1 MSDFNRIEQKLQQ
14 FSRKFYTNELIRG
27 SILFL
32 TLGLL
37 YLLFTL
43 FIEYFFWLKPAA
55 RTVLFWLFIAVELF
69 LLIRFICF
77 PIFKLFGLK
86 KGITNEAASKLIGNH
101 FPEVQDKL
109 LNFLQLKNNTNT
121 SELLLASIDQK
132 AEELQPIP
140 FTNAINFSVNVKYIK
155 YLVIPVFIWLLTFV
169 TGLGSK
175 LNESLNRVVN
185 HSIAYNPPAPFLFE
199 LTSKNLEVIKGDPL
213 TVYVQTKGNI
223 IPEEAK
229 INFNNESYYLD
240 NNGAGLFSYTF
251 ESVNKNIQFF
261 IEANNIKSTNYQINI
276 INTPSIKNISMGI
289 NYPSYVRKKNEQ
301 LSNATNITVP
311 QGTFINW
318 KVLTSDTDSVT
329 YVTKSNSSSFKN
341 DKKDEFTY
349 KRRILEDLNYVIS
362 TSNKKLKDY
371 EKLNFTINV
380 INDEFPTI
388 RVKSNID
395 SVSRGPVYFAGE
407 ISDDYGF
414 KKLDMVYYNIDNPEK
429 KNTKSVEISRENVQ
443 SFFSKFPD
451 GLNIVEGV
459 DYELFFEI
467 YDNDAINGNKKA
479 TSKKFSYRK
488 KTSEELDRELLN
500 EQQDYLENIQNS
512 LQKQQDSKQEL
523 EKVQFDLQNKKN
535 MNWNDQKKIEK
546 LIKRQEQYQNMMQ
559 RQTQKLKEN
568 FSEKE
573 EKNESLQKKKE
584 NLQKRIEELKK
595 LQKQKKLLEELKKM
609 AQKLKKEDLIKKTK
623 QLAQQNKQEEK
634 SLERVL
640 ELAKQYYVEQKMN
653 QIAEKLDELSKKQE
667 ELSKKDDTQKE
678 QEKLKEEFEQ
688 QKEEL
693 NSLKKEN
700 EKLKRP
706 MKIPSVDQLKKET
719 QQELNKAQENQKNN
733 QSEKAKQNQ
742 KKAAQKMKQ
751 MSQKMQQSMQMMS
764 SEMQEENMEDLRSIV
779 ENLVTFSFDQET
791 LMEKFSDINSG
802 HPNFGKYLKK
812 QNQLKTYFEHI
823 DDSLFVLSLRVPE
836 ISSKI
841 QDHLADAHYN
851 LDESLEN
858 FTESRFRNGI
868 TNQRYV
874 MTSANE
880 LANMLSNT
888 LDAMQN
894 AQPGSGSGKG
904 KKGSSFSLP
913 DIIQKQE
920 SLMDKMKQG
929 MKKNGKDGKPK
940 EGENGQP
947 KDGKNGKKGQKS
959 DKQGQQKGE
968 GQAGEND
975 DLNGELYEIYKEQSK
990 LRQQLQDAINK
1001 NGKGGNGEGKKAL
1014 REMEQLENEI
1024 LEKGFNQSTLQR
1036 MQRLNYQLLKLDK
1049 ATFEQGREKKRKS
1062 NTNLQQYNRNRIKEL
1077 EFKKQYYNQ
1086 TEILNRQSLPLQQN
1100 YKKKVQEYFNNKN
1113 TSKE

>member
-1 MSDFNRIEQKLQQ
+1 MSNFNRIEQKLQQ
-14 FSRKFYTNELIRG
+14 FSRKFYTNELIKG

-43 FIEYFFWLKPAA
+43 FIEYFFWLKPNA
-55 RTVLFWLFIAVELF
+55 RTVLFWLFITVEVF

-86 KGITNEAASKLIGNH
+86 KGITQEEASKLIGNH
-101 FPEVQDKL
+101 FPEVKDKL
-109 LNFLQLKNNTNT
+109 LNFLQLKNETNS

-132 AEELQPIP
+132 ASELQPIP
-140 FTNAINFSVNVKYIK
+140 FSNAINFSVNVKYLK
-155 YLVIPVFIWLLTFV
+155 YLVIPVVLWLLTFI
-169 TGLGSK
+169 TGIGDK
-175 LNESLNRVVN
+175 LNDSLNRVVN
-185 HSIAYNPPAPFLFE
+185 HSIAYNPPAPFFFE

-213 TVYVQTKGNI
+213 TVYIQTKGQV
-223 IPEEAK
+223 IPDEAK

-240 NNGAGLFSYTF
+240 NNGSGLFSYTF

-261 IEANNIKSTNYQINI
+261 IEANKIKSTNYQVNI
-276 INTPSIKNISMGI
+276 IKTPSIKNISMQI
-289 NYPSYVRKKNEQ
+289 NYPRYIGKKNEQ

-311 QGTFINW
+311 QGTFVTW
-318 KVLTSDTDSVT
+318 KVLTSDTDSVNYT
-329 YVTKSNSSSFKN
+329 SNNKTKPFKTDKNNEFSFQK
-341 DKKDEFTY
+341 
-349 KRRILEDLNYVIS
+349 RILEDVNYLIS
-362 TSNKKLKDY
+362 TSNIKLKNY
-371 EKLNFTINV
+371 EKLNFSINTIS
-380 INDEFPTI
+380 DEFPTI
-388 RVKSNID
+388 EVKSNID
-395 SVSRGPVYFAGE
+395 SISRGPVYFAGE

-414 KKLDMVYYNIDNPEK
+414 QKLEMVYYDIHNPENK
-429 KNTKSVEISRENVQ
+429 KTKQIKISRENVQ
-443 SFFSKFPD
+443 SFFAKFPD
-451 GLNIVEGV
+451 DLKLIEGI
-459 DYELFFEI
+459 DYELFFRVF
-467 YDNDAINGNKKA
+467 DNDAIQGNKKA
-479 TSKKFSYRK
+479 VSKKFSYRK
-488 KTSEELDRELLN
+488 KTTEELDNELLN
-500 EQQDYLENIQNS
+500 EQQNYLENIQNS

-535 MNWNDQKKIEK
+535 MNWNDQKKIENI
-546 LIKRQEQYQNMMQ
+546 IKRQEQYQNMMQ
-559 RQTQKLKEN
+559 RQTKKLQEN

-595 LQKQKKLLEELKKM
+595 IQKQKKLLDQLKKM
-609 AQKLKKEDLIKKTK
+609 AEKLNKEDLIKKSK
-623 QLAQQNKQEEK
+623 QLAQQNKQQEK

-653 QIAEKLDELSKKQE
+653 KIAEKLDELAKKQE
-667 ELSKKDDTQKE
+667 ELSNKENTEEEQK
-678 QEKLKEEFEQ
+678 KLKEEFEK
-688 QKEEL
+688 QKKEL
-693 NSLKKEN
+693 DDLKKEN

-706 MKIPSVDQLKKET
+706 MDIPSVENLKKET
-719 QQELNKAQENQKNN
+719 QEQLNKAEENQKKNN
-733 QSEKAKQNQ
+733 SQKAKQNQ
-742 KKAAQKMKQ
+742 KKAAQKMKE

-764 SEMQEENMEDLRSIV
+764 NEMAEENMEDLRSIL

-791 LMEKFSDINSG
+791 LMNDFSKINSG
-802 HPNFGKYLKK
+802 HPNFGKNLKK

-851 LDESLEN
+851 LDQSLEN
-858 FTESRFRNGI
+858 FADSRFRNGVS
-868 TNQRYV
+868 NQRYV

-894 AQPGSGSGKG
+894 PKPGSGSGKG
-904 KKGSSFSLP
+904 KSGDSFSLP

-920 SLMDKMKQG
+920 DLMNKMKKG
-929 MKKNGKDGKPK
+929 MNKNGKDGKPK
-940 EGENGQP
+940 DGENGEP
-947 KDGKNGKKGQKS
+947 KDGKGDKKGQKGEN
-959 DKQGQQKGE
+959 KGQQKGE
-968 GQAGEND
+968 GQQGQND
-975 DLNGELYEIYKEQSK
+975 DLNGELYEIYKQQSE
-990 LRQQLQDAINK
+990 LRQQLQDAIK
-1001 NGKGGNGEGKKAL
+1001 DGKDGNGEGKKAL
-1014 REMEQLENEI
+1014 KQMEQLENEI

-1036 MQRLNYQLLKLDK
+1036 MQRLNYQLLKLEK
-1049 ATFEQGREKKRKS
+1049 ATFEQGKEKKRKS
-1062 NTNLQQYNRNRIKEL
+1062 NTNLIQYNKNRIKEL

-1113 TSKE
+1113 TSKN